1 MRPPITS
8 ENSAV
13 QWFALVNQGRIL
25 EGDTKFLR
33 RFRGS
38 FAPFPLTLTLSLGER
53 GKPGGFTS
61 GRKEHPANPTQGFSI
76 GRATILPLP
85 KGEGRG
91 EGEGNPLLS
100 GHLSAPTIVPMPSLL
115 SGHRF
120 SRFAMVWSAVL
131 WSGGFAASV
140 LANPQGLTVVSGT
153 ATPVVNGSQL
163 TLSVSHAAV
172 LDWKSFNIAPG
183 ETTAFVQPSAQSVVL
198 NNIRDKSPSQ
208 IWGNLTANG
217 TVILANAN
225 GFYFGPNS
233 MISVGGSFIA
243 TTATLPADFG
253 FSGLWT
259 FTGMP
264 PLADIVNYGT
274 VESRGGGSVFLIAE
288 RVENHGVLAASG
300 GDIWLAAGKEV
311 LLSQRPDGRGM
322 SAQVTLPSG
331 SVDNLGRITAD
342 AGTIG
347 LHARVVNQGGVIQ
360 ADSVREH
367 NGVIEL
373 VASEQLNLGA
383 NSVLSARGDASG
395 NSPGGQITLKSDGG
409 FSDSANSRV
418 DLRGGN
424 QGGQG
429 GALEISAQNF
439 QSFASQLDAS
449 AQEGFRAGSLLVDPT
464 DIELN
469 TTGSGQIG
477 GGGTVGSGGGGAL
490 QLNVNTAFSQ
500 GGFSDITL
508 QATHNITLK
517 SGTVWNLS
525 ASTGLADG
533 AHQLTLQAGQDILFE
548 NNARITDA
556 NNWSV
561 KLEAG
566 YNFATGQVVAGT
578 GSIYLNGGAGKTL
591 NGALETAQ
599 GSIEATAGKDILVGL
614 GYIRTVGGGSIHLQ
628 AFAGD
633 VDAGKRNDSY
643 EFISTGVGY
652 RVSTAT
658 SNGLTGPGGITTEK
672 GGDVTVEAGNDIIS
686 SPTLVTG
693 RPPGGSGAL
702 GAEAGNVTLKAGDA
716 IRGNF
721 FLRNGTGQL
730 LAGVTLTTDPVTHLD
745 TLPQVT
751 NPAADIG
758 TELDPVSLNL
768 VSGSW
773 SLWSGRDIFLREIR
787 NPNGTFNG
795 IALPVAAG
803 SYLGNSTG
811 GLGADEVVVKPTR
824 SSAFRFDY
832 APTAAAN
839 LWAANG
845 IELLGSNLPR
855 VSGQNDKNPVIV
867 YPPQLSLEAGAGGI
881 QIRNSLTLFPS
892 SQGSLS
898 IVTHNGGN
906 LEGPQPQRDESTGD
920 VSPLVTLTM
929 SDSGLPGYATFA
941 QGHAVVP
948 LHLLDPDPVRVEVDG
963 DIRNLTITVPTAA
976 NVAVHG
982 DTYNFGL
989 NAQNLSI
996 ATQPGGTGLTTIT
1009 VDGDITYRGNLTE
1022 TSLASGLPAQFF
1034 NLLLI
1039 SDPALVQRVL
1049 YNAATGKL
1057 DFIGQM
1063 SQSERDY
1070 LQNPQLLVFDA
1081 LTGAPVFDPATGL
1094 QKTTPLA
1101 LSDAQRAAFQDLYER
1116 SGDASLGGQGLSVT
1130 GPGKFVVNA
1139 HNADLGISG
1148 GITVKAPT
1156 APLARISPLGAA
1168 LEVSVAD
1175 SLEMTSTRIS
1185 NEGYL
1190 GTISVTAE
1198 AGHINVGSAG
1208 SDLAETSQI
1217 KGIFTTGGG
1226 NVAVTAHNDINVNVS
1241 RIATYNGGNISVTSV
1256 AGDVN
1261 AGTGGNGYVTVNA
1274 LELVPGDEPGQSV
1287 LRSIFD
1293 TVPGSGILVATVR
1306 GGSVPLGSISVKTE
1320 AGSINAGLGGFF
1332 QQNRN
1337 GLDTG
1342 DAGIFLDA
1350 AKDIDASNSGIIGRN
1365 ISLKAG
1371 GDVRGLI
1378 VGKGSVNI
1386 VGQNVTV
1393 NAISSGSVSINA
1405 SGTVSGTVVGGGSV
1419 SVSGDSISAA
1429 VVSKSVSTTGDTSSA
1444 SLGVSTAGAPKAES
1458 KVADDGATTASKSS
1472 ESSLADDEKK
1482 KRLAGGAKLNRY
1494 VGRVTVILPAK
1505 SAN

>member
-1 MRPPITS
+1 MTPRRPD
-8 ENSAV
+8 ENHAFRLPV
-13 QWFALVNQGRIL
+13 RPATGR
-25 EGDTKFLR
+25 
-33 RFRGS
+33 
-38 FAPFPLTLTLSLGER
+38 
-53 GKPGGFTS
+53 
-61 GRKEHPANPTQGFSI
+61 
-76 GRATILPLP
+76 
-85 KGEGRG
+85 
-91 EGEGNPLLS
+91 
-100 GHLSAPTIVPMPSLL
+100 HLA
-115 SGHRF
+115 
-120 SRFAMVWSAVL
+120 WSVVL
-131 WSGGFAASV
+131 WSGGFTATL
-140 LANPQGLTVVSGT
+140 LANPQGLTVVSGS

-163 TLSVSHAAV
+163 TLNVSHQAV
-172 LDWKSFNIAPG
+172 LDWKTFNIAPG
-183 ETTAFVQPSAQSVVL
+183 ETTAFVQPSSQSVVL
-198 NNIRDKSPSQ
+198 NNIRDQNASQ
-208 IWGNLTANG
+208 IWGNITANG
-217 TVILANAN
+217 TVILANAH

-233 MISVGGSFIA
+233 MISVGGSFVA
-243 TTATLPADFG
+243 TTASLPPDFG
-253 FSGLWT
+253 FTGLWT
-259 FTGMP
+259 FTRLP
-264 PLADIVNYGT
+264 PAADIVNYGT
-274 VESRGGGSVFLIAE
+274 VESHGGGSVFLIAE

-300 GDIWLAAGKEV
+300 GDIWLTAGKEV
-311 LLSQRPDGRGM
+311 LLSQRPDGRGL
-322 SAQVTLPSG
+322 SAKVTVPTG

-347 LHARVVNQGGVIQ
+347 LHARVVNQGGVLQ

-373 VASEQLNLGA
+373 VASEQLSLGA
-383 NSVLSARGDASG
+383 NSTIRARGDGSG
-395 NSPGGQITLKSDGG
+395 NSPGGQVTLKSGGG
-409 FSDSANSRV
+409 FADSASSRV
-418 DLRGGN
+418 DLRGGS

-449 AQEGFRAGSLLVDPT
+449 ATAGFKGGSLLVDPA
-464 DIELN
+464 DIELG
-469 TTGSGQIG
+469 TTGTGQIG
-477 GGGTVGSGGGGAL
+477 GGGTVGSGGGGTL

-500 GGFSDITL
+500 GGFADITL

-525 ASTGLADG
+525 TSTGLADG
-533 AHQLTLQAGQDILFE
+533 AHRLTLQAGQDILFE

-556 NNWSV
+556 NSWSV
-561 KLEAG
+561 TLEAG
-566 YNFATGQVVAGT
+566 YSFATRQVVAGN
-578 GSIYLNGGAGKTL
+578 GSIYLNGGAGKSL

-599 GSIEATAGKDILVGL
+599 GSIEAAAGKDILVGL

-628 AFAGD
+628 ALAGD

-643 EFISTGVGY
+643 EFISTGAGY

-658 SNGLTGPGGITTEK
+658 SNGLTGPGGITTTK
-672 GGDVTVEAGNDIIS
+672 GGNVTLEAGNDIIS

-702 GAEAGNVTLKAGDA
+702 GAEAGDVTLKAGHV
-716 IRGNF
+716 IRGNY
-721 FLRNGTGQL
+721 FLRNGTGKL
-730 LAGVTLTTDPVTHLD
+730 LAGVTLTADPLTHLD
-745 TLPQVT
+745 TVPQVT

-803 SYLGNSTG
+803 TYPGNSSG
-811 GLGADEVVVKPTR
+811 GLGADEVVVNPSR
-824 SSAFRFDY
+824 NSAFRFDY

-839 LWAANG
+839 LWAADG
-845 IELLGSNLPR
+845 ITLLGSNLPR

-867 YPPQLSLEAGAGGI
+867 YPPQLALEAGAGGI
-881 QIRNSLTLFPS
+881 QLRNSLTLFPS

-898 IVTHNGGN
+898 IVTHGGGN
-906 LEGPQPQRDESTGD
+906 FTGPQPQRDESTGD

-948 LHLLDPDPVRVEVDG
+948 LHLLDPDPVRVVVDG
-963 DIRNLTITVPTAA
+963 DIRNLTLTVPTAA
-976 NVAVHG
+976 NVTVHG

-989 NAQNLSI
+989 NAQNL
-996 ATQPGGTGLTTIT
+996 ATATLPGGTGLTTLT

-1022 TSLASGLPAQFF
+1022 TGLATALPAQFF
-1034 NLLLI
+1034 DLRLI
-1039 SDPALVQRVL
+1039 SNPALVQRVL
-1049 YNAATGKL
+1049 YNATTGKL
-1057 DFIGQM
+1057 AFIGQM

-1081 LTGAPVFDPATGL
+1081 LTGAPVMDPATGL

-1101 LSDAQRAAFQDLYER
+1101 LSDVYRTAFQDLYER

-1130 GPGKFVVNA
+1130 GPGKFVVTA

-1148 GITVKAPT
+1148 GIIVKGPT

-1168 LEVSVAD
+1168 LEVSVANN
-1175 SLEMTSTRIS
+1175 LEMTSTRIS

-1190 GTISVTAE
+1190 GSVQVTAE
-1198 AGHINVGSAG
+1198 AGHINVGSAE
-1208 SDLAETSQI
+1208 SALSESSQI

-1226 NVAVTAHNDINVNVS
+1226 GATVTAHDDINVNVS
-1241 RIATYNGGNISVTSV
+1241 RIATYNGGNIAVTSV
-1256 AGDVN
+1256 AGNVN

-1274 LELVPGDEPGQSV
+1274 LELVPGAEPGQSV
-1287 LRSIFD
+1287 LHSIFD

-1306 GGSVPLGSISVKTE
+1306 GGTVPLGSISVKTE
-1320 AGSINAGLGGFF
+1320 TGSINAGLGGFF

-1378 VGKGSVNI
+1378 IGRGSVNI
-1386 VGQNVTV
+1386 EGQNVAV
-1393 NAISSGSVSINA
+1393 NAIGTGSVNISA
-1405 SGTVSGTVVGGGSV
+1405 SGTVSGTVVGSGSV
-1419 SVSGDSISAA
+1419 SVSGDSISASL
-1429 VVSKSVSTTGDTSSA
+1429 VSKSVTASGDTSSA
-1444 SLGVSTAGAPKAES
+1444 SLGVPASTVAKADS
-1458 KVADDGATTASKSS
+1458 KVADDGAATASRSS
-1472 ESSLADDEKK
+1472 ESSLDDEDRK